1 MSSRSDPEM
10 IGMDRDGSSL
20 PEAGTERID
29 ASGEYLHGLSYCTT
43 RLDHSDSPDTSL
55 TAPLTYMDNGTSPE
69 SLNGLVGNDRA
80 GVAVNVAEEHSELSL

>member
-10 IGMDRDGSSL
+10 IGMDRNDSSL

-43 RLDHSDSPDTSL
+43 RLDHSNSPDTGL
-55 TAPLTYMDNGTSPE
+55 AVPLTYMDNGPSPE
-69 SLNGLVGNDRA
+69 SPNGLAYDDRA
-80 GVAVNVAEEHSELSL
+80 DVAVNVAEEHSDLSL